1 MDRLTKQKLMQTY
14 DDFSTAHSALLN
26 EMKSNN
32 KDDDTKE
39 TKLRERRVAILNTL
53 MVNILKL
60 KNLSEK

>member
-14 DDFSTAHSALLN
+14 DDFSSAHSALLN

-32 KDDDTKE
+32 EEESKE
-39 TKLRERRVAILNTL
+39 MKLRERKVAILNAL
-53 MVNILKL
+53 MVSILKL

>member
-1 MDRLTKQKLMQTY
+1 MQTY